1 MRKYALLAVAA
12 LATISLS
19 GCFEYSAGEKIGQIV
34 KLTKSGIL
42 CKTYEAQLIR
52 GGFNNGTGV
61 MAAPFDFTIED
72 LSLLPKIQEAL
83 DKQQEIKIT
92 YSEELISFCRSD
104 SHSHFLKSVEVIN
117 NTK

>member
-1 MRKYALLAVAA
+1 MNKLLMIGAAVVAM
-12 LATISLS
+12 TTLS
-19 GCFEYSAGEKIGQIV
+19 GCFEYSKGEKIGQIV
-34 KLTKSGIL
+34 KLTQSGIF

-72 LSLLPKIQEAL
+72 LSLLPKIQEAM
-83 DKQQEIKIT
+83 DKQQEIKVH

-104 SHSHFLKSVEVIN
+104 SGSHFLTGVEVIAN
-117 NTK
+117 